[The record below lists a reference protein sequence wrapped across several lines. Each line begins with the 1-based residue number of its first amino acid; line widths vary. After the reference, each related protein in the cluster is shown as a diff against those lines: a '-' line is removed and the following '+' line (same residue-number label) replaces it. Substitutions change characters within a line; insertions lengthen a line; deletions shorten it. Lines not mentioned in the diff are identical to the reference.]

1 MKPQMQKNQPTLVK
15 ATGKDK
21 PTLAPAN
28 EKTQPVDWA
37 AFLSGIS
44 RGKSVLEYG
53 AERTIFAQGDPADSV
68 WYLHH
73 GRVKLAVTSQ
83 QGKEAIVS
91 VLGDNEFFGEGC
103 LAGQAMRISTATALS
118 DCTLYRIEKALM
130 VRLLHEQHGIS
141 ELFITHL
148 LSRNTRFEEDLVDQL
163 FNSSEKRLARI
174 LLLLAH
180 FGKESRIETVHPGI
194 NQEHLAQMVGTTRS
208 RVSHFMNKFRT
219 LGFIDYA
226 GNGALT
232 VNIGLLSVIL
242 SD

>member
-1 MKPQMQKNQPTLVK
+1 MSPQTSRPKVVRPNGKGKSPL
-15 ATGKDK
+15 ATS
-21 PTLAPAN
+21 N
-28 EKTQPVDWA
+28 EKPKAVDWA
-37 AFLSGIS
+37 AFLGGIS
-44 RGKSVLEYG
+44 RGKTVLEYG
-53 AERTIFAQGDPADSV
+53 ADRTIFAQGDPADSV
-68 WYLHH
+68 WFLQR
-73 GRVKLAVTSQ
+73 GEVKLAVTSQ

-103 LAGQAMRISTATALS
+103 LAGQPLRISTASAVT

-141 ELFITHL
+141 ELFMTHL
-148 LSRNTRFEEDLVDQL
+148 LSRNIRYEEDLVDQL

-174 LLLLAH
+174 LLLLAR
-180 FGKESRIETVHPGI
+180 FGKESRTETVHPGI

-232 VNIGLLSVIL
+232 VNNGLLSVIL
-242 SD
+242 SE